1 MELEMFNYINEVIRN
16 FDKLYDELE
25 IGSKEIELYFEKIL
39 EENNE
44 GFLNITTRV
53 KSSSSLR
60 EKIIRNQYYKKYS
73 SAEELLLNLSDL
85 IGVRIECR
93 FVEDENNIY
102 KVLKEYFNVKSE
114 DGYFYNDKN
123 KNIKLDLNGKQPQE
137 QRNGFEIYRVDG
149 VFILRDKCINFELQ
163 IKSLVNIFWGEIE
176 HKVIY
181 KNNNYILR
189 DKFLKEMMWSVK
201 KNLSMI
207 DNQLLIIYDQ
217 FNKISSTDSETR
229 KKNLEGVLSKIIYD
243 IFSARMRESIGFVV
257 DFKNSCDAI
266 MQYIFRTNNAE
277 NIQEYNNTLINT
289 FSRLND
295 IDKDQISF
303 HNKIQLEREVIFDDQ
318 FSEIVGGKIL
328 SSLNKDFQW
337 NLFFKILFEIE
348 LGNNAEDFESF
359 IKYFKNV
366 FYNNKSFKKIYLF
379 FEKEEGEEIVNS
391 IMKELAACF
400 VKVDNISFIYDG
412 NMKNINNIIDN
423 TVKIILANVNTY
435 EEWKN
440 GEDIFLSLFSLKVLS
455 IFDYKIETSKV
466 KELIEK
472 IKNSSTRIQISEGI
486 LKYIDKLEI
495 LSEITAKDALQLIR
509 TNNIK

>member
-1 MELEMFNYINEVIRN
+1 MELDMFNYINEVIRD

-25 IGSKEIELYFEKIL
+25 IGCNEIELYFEKIL
-39 EENNE
+39 AGINE
-44 GFLNITTRV
+44 GFLNISTRV

-93 FVEDENNIY
+93 FIEDENTIY
-102 KVLKEYFNVKSE
+102 KVLKEYFNIKSE
-114 DGYFYNDKN
+114 DGYLYNNEN
-123 KNIKLDLNGKQPQE
+123 KNIKLHLNDNQPQE
-137 QRNGFEIYRVDG
+137 QRNGFEIYKIDG
-149 VFILRDKCINFELQ
+149 IYILGDRNINFELQ

-181 KNNNYILR
+181 KNNNYVLQ
-189 DKFLKEMMWSVK
+189 DKFFKEMMWSIK

-217 FNKISSTDSETR
+217 FNKVSATDPEAR
-229 KKNLEGVLSKIIYD
+229 KKQLESALSKIIYD
-243 IFSARMRESIGFVV
+243 IFSARMRENIGFIV
-257 DFKNSCDAI
+257 DFKKSCDAI

-277 NIQEYNNTLINT
+277 NIQEYNNTLIKIL
-289 FSRLND
+289 SRLNY
-295 IDKDQISF
+295 IDKDKISF
-303 HNKIQLEREVIFDDQ
+303 HNEIYLEREVKFGDE
-318 FSEIVGGKIL
+318 FSEIVGRKIL

-337 NLFFKILFEIE
+337 NLFFRILFEIE

-359 IKYFKNV
+359 IKYFKNT
-366 FYNNKSFKKIYLF
+366 FYNNKSFTKINLF
-379 FEKEEGEEIVNS
+379 FEKEEGEEIINS
-391 IMKELAACF
+391 IMKELALCF
-400 VKVDNISFIYDG
+400 VKVDTISFIYDES
-412 NMKNINNIIDN
+412 MKSINSIIDN
-423 TVKIILANVNTY
+423 IVKIILANINTY

-509 TNNIK
+509 TNGIN